1 MLRVQIN
8 ETMSNSRPIVI
19 PWDFSEPAQYALE
32 HSVNIAKT
40 VGCDIILLHIVKK
53 KSEIES
59 STEKLESLV
68 TEYGNKVGIKPK
80 YIVKEGSIFTDINKI
95 IDEHN
100 AFFAVMGTHGIKGMQ
115 KFTGSWALKVIV
127 GSAAPFIV
135 VQQSPNS
142 EQYKKIVFP
151 VDFKFSEKEKL
162 VWADFIH
169 KNFRAKFYLCYIDSS
184 DPLFKKKIVANM
196 TIAKKFLTEK
206 DVEFDIVKLDGKS
219 ISDEAINYADEINAD
234 LIMITT
240 TKNISFHDYML
251 GASEQKIIANEKK
264 IPVMTIN
271 PRKDLTKLKG
281 FN

>member
-1 MLRVQIN
+1 MADK
-8 ETMSNSRPIVI
+8 RPIII
-19 PWDFSEPAQYALE
+19 PWDFSEPAEFALQ
-32 HSVNIAKT
+32 HSVNIAKA
-40 VGCDIILLHIVKK
+40 VGCDIILLHIVKR
-53 KSEIES
+53 KSEIEA
-59 STEKLESLV
+59 STEKIKKAIIEKK
-68 TEYGNKVGIKPK
+68 EKYGIEPK
-80 YIVKEGSIFTDINKI
+80 FIVKEGSIFTDINKI
-95 IDEHN
+95 IDEED

-127 GSAAPFIV
+127 GSSAPFIV
-135 VQQSPNS
+135 VQDKPQSDS
-142 EQYKKIVFP
+142 FKKIVFP

-162 VWADFIH
+162 IWADFIQ
-169 KNFRAKFYLCYIDSS
+169 KNFKSKFYLCYIDSS

-196 TIAKKFLTEK
+196 TIAKKFLAER
-206 DVEFDIVKLDGKS
+206 DVEYDIVKLEGKS
-219 ISDEAINYADEINAD
+219 ISDEAISYADEINAD

-271 PRKDLTKLKG
+271 PRKDLTKLTG